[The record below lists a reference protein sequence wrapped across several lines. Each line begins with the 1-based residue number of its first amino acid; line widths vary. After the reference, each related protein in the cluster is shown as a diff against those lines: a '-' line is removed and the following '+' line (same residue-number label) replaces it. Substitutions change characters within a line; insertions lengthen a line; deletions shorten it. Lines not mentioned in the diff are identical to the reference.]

1 MFNVINNGLKFIK
14 HIQNNFFSG
23 VDVIMIANF
32 YETSPIKDSWIFQ
45 SIKDNVHALTL
56 HIWQIHVICYEINKA
71 MQQFNVVFIQTLN
84 KFCMVIKNTK
94 DIKFIKSICNDNH
107 PTILLFCIYFI

>member
-14 HIQNNFFSG
+14 HIQNNFFRG
-23 VDVIMIANF
+23 VDVIMIADF
-32 YETSPIKDSWIFQ
+32 YETSPVKDSWIFQ

-56 HIWQIHVICYEINKA
+56 HIWQIHVQCYEINKV
-71 MQQFNVVFIQTLN
+71 MQQFNMVFIQILYCN
-84 KFCMVIKNTK
+84 KKSK

-107 PTILLFCIYFI
+107 PTILLFRIDFI